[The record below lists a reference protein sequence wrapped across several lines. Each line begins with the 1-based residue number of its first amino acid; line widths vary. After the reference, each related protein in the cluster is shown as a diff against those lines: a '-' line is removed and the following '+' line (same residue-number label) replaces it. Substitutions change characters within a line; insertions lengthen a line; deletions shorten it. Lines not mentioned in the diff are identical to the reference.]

1 MRVVFA
7 GTPEVAL
14 PALEAIAA
22 SEHELVA
29 VVTRPDA
36 AQGRSKRLVPSPVA
50 AWASERGIEVLK
62 PTKPRDPE
70 FVERLRALAP
80 DVCPVVAYG
89 ALIPADVLAI
99 PTHGWVNVHFS
110 LLPAWRGAAPVQ
122 RAILAGDAETG
133 VTIFDLVPALDA
145 GPVYLREASPLGD
158 AETAGDVLTRLA
170 DRGAGLL
177 VEVLHAL
184 AAGTATATA
193 QPETGVTLAPKLTVA
208 EARIDWTQAAIT
220 IDRQLRGCNPSPV
233 AWTTFRGERFKVWL
247 GRAQA
252 GTVLAPG
259 ALAVDKRS
267 VNVGTGRGVLE
278 LLQVQPAGKKVMA
291 AADWGRGLGAEPES
305 FE

>member
-14 PALEAIAA
+14 PALEAVAA

-50 AWASERGIEVLK
+50 TWASEHGIEVLK
-62 PTKPRDPE
+62 PAKPRDLE

-122 RAILAGDAETG
+122 RAILAGDEETG
-133 VTIFDLVPALDA
+133 ITVFDLVPALDA
-145 GPVYLREASPLGD
+145 GPVYATETSPLGD
-158 AETAGDVLTRLA
+158 TETAGEVLTRLA

-177 VEVLHAL
+177 VHVLDAL
-184 AAGTATATA
+184 GAGTAAA
-193 QPETGVTLAPKLTVA
+193 VPQPETGVTLAPKLTVDD
-208 EARIDWTQAAIT
+208 ARIDWARPALT
-220 IDRQLRGCNPSPV
+220 IDRQIRGCNPNPV

-259 ALAVDKRS
+259 QLAVDKRS

-291 AADWGRGLGAEPES
+291 AADWGRGLGAEPGS